1 MRDFRLLLNIPGYL
15 IIMKE
20 DEYMVAHNE
29 IRLTEDQ
36 VADLWDRRISAEVRS
51 LYFADLANVL
61 SQRKQWMTGISFFLS
76 SGAAATLLAK
86 QPTWVAIVLSI
97 VVALLAAY
105 SFALNLDLKIK
116 TYGKLHSSWGQLSA
130 DYARLW
136 NHTYS
141 DSAEQELDELIQREL
156 ALSELAAMDAPNDES
171 RMERW
176 QNRVFELYHLKTS

>member
-1 MRDFRLLLNIPGYL
+1 MITDNQ
-15 IIMKE
+15 
-20 DEYMVAHNE
+20 

-61 SQRKQWMTGISFFLS
+61 STRKQWMTGVSFFLS

-86 QPTWVAIVLSI
+86 QPTWVAITLSI
-97 VVALLAAY
+97 TVAMMAAY

-116 TYGKLHSSWGQLSA
+116 TFGKLHSSWSQLSA

-141 DSAEQELDELIQREL
+141 EIAERELDELIRREL
-156 ALSELAAMDAPNDES
+156 DLSELAATEAPNDEAS
-171 RMERW
+171 LGRW
-176 QNRVFELYHLKTS
+176 QERVFELYHLKAL